1 MSYDHITFTNVACFQ
16 GDFITLIILITVFRR
31 GSNEQCEKC
40 VEPVYYSSGVLNHA
54 KSFIT
59 IALMTG
65 PRPIVLTILLGG
77 NDYMSLAFISSQQSL
92 GSLLYILIE
101 TLLRPM
107 LIDAWMII
115 NIVGPPPE
123 IRRLLFNRRGELW
136 MKMPVLALGDQSLDQ
151 PPK

>member
-1 MSYDHITFTNVACFQ
+1 MYRTYLL
-16 GDFITLIILITVFRR
+16 FI
-31 GSNEQCEKC
+31 GSIE
-40 VEPVYYSSGVLNHA
+40 YA
-54 KSFIT
+54 RSFMT

-65 PRPIVLTILLGG
+65 PRPIVLNILLGG
-77 NDYMSLAFISSQQSL
+77 NDYMSLAFISSKQSL